1 MTSPIGTDPPQQAG
15 VFWIASDPNEKR
27 NGFLHLGRGAASEL
41 IVNPE
46 FYSGFETT
54 DIEVAA
60 DGSTNGSIGY
70 AKDRGPQTLHGRLT
84 SDEIGESVPVSIL
97 QAHSTSW
104 AGTNQT
110 FRPSWSLVGG
120 HIEPRHP
127 FQGVR
132 LRIPRYGPRPHDPV
146 PLETGGTARFDTDG
160 GWLEL
165 VDLPPRSYRELD
177 RTVIRPI
184 CTLLTLATGERIRP
198 SDVQLS
204 PDPGTWWPVYS
215 VSQVDDN
222 PAVADPLIPLLDISI
237 EVLATWLDRAQVL
250 GPLPAGV
257 ASVWETN
264 MAVETQVLILTTI
277 AEGLHRALHP
287 ETLRFTHEQGKT
299 IQTAATEA
307 VREIDA
313 DAADAV
319 SGYLAHVHEVG
330 YGTRLQDFAGR
341 AEELVPGITGDP
353 TRWKNLVYDARNK
366 YAHQPS
372 TEWLEETSI
381 DRVLT
386 VTQSLSWVLRLL
398 LLDQAGLDPG
408 LIADRFQGSQ
418 SYGFFLSDAAGWQP
432 RIYPKTSDGG

>member
-1 MTSPIGTDPPQQAG
+1 MKSPVGTDTPQQAG

-27 NGFLHLGRGAASEL
+27 NGFLHLGHGAASEL

-46 FYSGFETT
+46 FYPGFETT

-60 DGSTNGSIGY
+60 DGSTNGKIRV

-104 AGTNQT
+104 AGTNQS
-110 FRPSWSLVGG
+110 FRPIWSLVGG
-120 HIEPRHP
+120 HIESRHP
-127 FQGVR
+127 FRGVR
-132 LRIPRYGPRPHDPV
+132 LRIPRYGPCPHDPV

-165 VDLPPRSYRELD
+165 VDLPPRSYGELGSN
-177 RTVIRPI
+177 VIRPI

-215 VSQVDDN
+215 DSQVDDN

-237 EVLATWLDRAQVL
+237 EVLATWLDRAYVL

-264 MAVETQVLILTTI
+264 MAVETQVLILTTV

-307 VREIDA
+307 VREIAA

-353 TRWKNLVYDARNK
+353 KRWKSLVYGARNK

-372 TEWLEETSI
+372 TDWLEETSI

-386 VTQSLSWVLRLL
+386 VTQSLSWVLRLI

-408 LIADRFQGSQ
+408 LIADRFQRSQ
-418 SYGFFLSDAAGWQP
+418 SYGFFLSDVAGWQP
-432 RIYPKTSDGG
+432 HIYPKRSDGG